1 MIKRILGI
9 SIGAILLLSG
19 CAKMNA
25 LSSSNAAAKV
35 KQASDRTNEAIELK
49 DKAADGAKKLEQ
61 VYKEDVSPLWEPL
74 PNKEA
79 TANMTES
86 NATIT
91 KVLNMIACAPNN
103 IAHNNGYKNKLYPY
117 VTKDSSSEK
126 IIFPIVNSKI
136 TLEKEGC
143 LEIQKIGQ
151 YKKVSNNVFAFN
163 VLYAKSDEK
172 YEKSVHY
179 KMVKVS
185 SGQWLF
191 KF

>member
-1 MIKRILGI
+1 MIKQTLWV

-25 LSSSNAAAKV
+25 VSNSNAAVKA
-35 KQASDRTNEAIELK
+35 KQASDKTNQAIELTEK
-49 DKAADGAKKLEQ
+49 GADTAKKLEQ
-61 VYKEDVSPLWEPL
+61 VYKKDVSPLWEPL

-79 TANMTES
+79 TENMKKS
-86 NATIT
+86 NPTIT

-103 IAHNNGYKNKLYPY
+103 IAHNNGYKNKFFPY

-126 IIFPIVNSKI
+126 IVFPIVNSKI
-136 TLEKEGC
+136 TLEEEAC
-143 LEIQKIGQ
+143 LEIQKIGE
-151 YKKVSNNVFAFN
+151 YKKISKNVFAFN

-172 YEKSVHY
+172 YEKSAQY
-179 KMVKVS
+179 KMVKAS
-185 SGQWLF
+185 NGKWLF

>member
-1 MIKRILGI
+1 MIKQTLLV
-9 SIGAILLLSG
+9 SIGTIFLLSG

-25 LSSSNAAAKV
+25 ISNSNAAVKAKEAGDKT
-35 KQASDRTNEAIELK
+35 KQGMELAEK
-49 DKAADGAKKLEQ
+49 GADTAKKVEE
-61 VYKEDVSPLWEPL
+61 VYKKDVSPLWEPL

-79 TANMTES
+79 TANMTKS

-103 IAHNNGYKNKLYPY
+103 IAHNNGYKNKFFPY

-126 IIFPIVNSKI
+126 IVFPIVNSKI
-136 TLEKEGC
+136 MLEEEAC
-143 LEIQKIGQ
+143 LEIQKIGE
-151 YKKVSNNVFAFN
+151 YKKISKNVFAFN

-172 YEKSVHY
+172 YEKSVQY
-179 KMVKVS
+179 KMVKAS
-185 SGQWLF
+185 NGKWLF